1 MLYRMR
7 IPPGTFG
14 GSGIGD
20 TTGVADGLRRGGNC
34 MSIVTRRGFVA
45 FAGLFAAALS
55 RTAATQQTRED
66 SGQDRSRAPR
76 ATSRAKDLTDDEL
89 EAMFQRCSNS
99 GRWGA
104 DDELGTMNYITAAKR
119 IAAAQLVKTGEVVS
133 IGRDISKT
141 ASKVDP
147 HPVQLMITYNGN
159 SPGISDYFTMAPHG
173 MTITHLDA
181 LSHFTF
187 DDTLY
192 NGRKRSATMTADGAQ
207 WGSIYAMRQGVFTRG
222 VLLDVAAARGVPWYE
237 SNEYVTVADF
247 EAAEK
252 RQNVR
257 VSSGDALLVRT
268 GMERMEQERG
278 IQDTYPRAGFHAECA
293 EWMHQ
298 REVAIYGGDCIEK
311 LPYPSERFPS
321 AMHMIALASM
331 GLPILDW
338 PALTTLAETCSR
350 EKRWDFL
357 LTTAPMRLPGGTS
370 APVNPLCLF

>member
-1 MLYRMR
+1 M
-7 IPPGTFG
+7 T
-14 GSGIGD
+14 
-20 TTGVADGLRRGGNC
+20 
-34 MSIVTRRGFVA
+34 IVTRRGFMA
-45 FAGLFAAALS
+45 ATGLAAAVLAKA
-55 RTAATQQTRED
+55 AATQQAQAT
-66 SGQDRSRAPR
+66 SGQDRARAPR
-76 ATSRAKDLTDDEL
+76 ETSRARDLTDDEL
-89 EAMFQRCSNS
+89 EAMFNRCSNL
-99 GRWGA
+99 GKWGA
-104 DDELGTMNYITAAKR
+104 DDELGTLNYITAAKR
-119 IAAAQLVKTGEVVS
+119 IAAAKLVKTGETVS
-133 IGRDISKT
+133 LGRDISQT

-147 HPVQLMITYNGN
+147 HPAQLMITYGNG
-159 SPGISDYFTMAPHG
+159 PGISDYIAMAPHG

-181 LSHFTF
+181 LAHFSF
-187 DDTLY
+187 KDTLY
-192 NGRKRSATMTADGAQ
+192 NGRKRSATTTAGGAQ
-207 WGSIYAMRQGVFTRG
+207 WGSIFAMRQGIFTRG
-222 VLLDVAAARGVPWYE
+222 VLLDVAAARDVPWYE

-257 VSSGDALLVRT
+257 VSSGDALLVRS

-293 EWMHQ
+293 EWMHE

-338 PALTTLAETCSR
+338 PALTALAETCNR

>member
-1 MLYRMR
+1 MN
-7 IPPGTFG
+7 
-14 GSGIGD
+14 S
-20 TTGVADGLRRGGNC
+20 
-34 MSIVTRRGFVA
+34 VTRRRFMTLAGVTA
-45 FAGLFAAALS
+45 AGLSRAAAAQQTEETPGRDRSQAS
-55 RTAATQQTRED
+55 RTTT
-66 SGQDRSRAPR
+66 
-76 ATSRAKDLTDDEL
+76 RAKDLTDDEL
-89 EAMFQRCSNS
+89 EAMFHRCSNA

-104 DDELGTMNYITAAKR
+104 DDELGTLNYVNAAKR
-119 IAAAQLVKTGEVVS
+119 IAAAKLVRTGEVVS

-147 HPVQLMITYNGN
+147 HPVQLMVTYNGN

-181 LSHFTF
+181 LSHFMF
-187 DDTLY
+187 NDTLY
-192 NGRKRSATMTADGAQ
+192 NGRKRSATMSADGTQ
-207 WGSIYAMRQGVFTRG
+207 WGSIFAMRAGVFTRG

-278 IQDTYPRAGFHAECA
+278 VQDIYPRAGFHAECA
-293 EWMHQ
+293 EWMHA

-338 PALTTLAETCSR
+338 PGLTTLAETCSR
-350 EKRWDFL
+350 QKRWDFL

>member
-1 MLYRMR
+1 
-7 IPPGTFG
+7 
-14 GSGIGD
+14 
-20 TTGVADGLRRGGNC
+20 
-34 MSIVTRRGFVA
+34 MSSVTRRRFMT
-45 FAGLFAAALS
+45 FAGVAAAALS
-55 RTAATQQTRED
+55 RSAAAQQAQDD
-66 SGQDRSRAPR
+66 SGQDRSRASR
-76 ATSRAKDLTDDEL
+76 ATTRAKDLTDDEL
-89 EAMFQRCSNS
+89 EAMWHRCSNA

-104 DDELGTMNYITAAKR
+104 NDELGTLNYVTAGKR
-119 IAAAQLVKTGEVVS
+119 TGAARLVRTGEVVS

-147 HPVQLMITYNGN
+147 HPVQLMVTYNGN

-181 LSHFTF
+181 LSHFMF
-187 DDTLY
+187 NDTLY
-192 NGRKRSATMTADGAQ
+192 NGRKRSATMSAEGTQ
-207 WGSIYAMRQGVFTRG
+207 WGSIYALRNGVFTRG
-222 VLLDVAAARGVPWYE
+222 VLLEVAAARGVPWYE

-278 IQDTYPRAGFHAECA
+278 IQDIYPRAGFHAECA
-293 EWMHQ
+293 EWMHA

-338 PALTTLAETCSR
+338 PALTTLAETCAR
-350 EKRWDFL
+350 LKRWDFL
-357 LTTAPMRLPGGTS
+357 LTLAPMRLPGGTS

>member
-1 MLYRMR
+1 
-7 IPPGTFG
+7 
-14 GSGIGD
+14 
-20 TTGVADGLRRGGNC
+20 

-45 FAGLFAAALS
+45 FAGLLASSLS
-55 RTAATQQTRED
+55 RTAASQQARQSAGD
-66 SGQDRSRAPR
+66 DRARASR
-76 ATSRAKDLTDDEL
+76 ATSRAKDLDDDQL
-89 EAMFQRCSNS
+89 EAMFKRCSNA

-104 DDELGTMNYITAAKR
+104 DDELGTLNHITSAKR
-119 IAAAQLVKTGEVVS
+119 IGAARLVKTGEVVS

-147 HPVQLMITYNGN
+147 HPVELLITYNGN

-181 LSHFTF
+181 LAHFSF
-187 DDTLY
+187 NDMVY
-192 NGRKRSATMTADGAQ
+192 NGRKRSATMTADGAR

-247 EAAEK
+247 EAAER

-268 GMERMEQERG
+268 GMERMESERG
-278 IQDTYPRAGFHAECA
+278 IQDIYPRAGFHAECA

-338 PALTTLAETCSR
+338 PALTTLAETCAR
-350 EKRWDFL
+350 MKQWDFL
-357 LTTAPMRLPGGTS
+357 LTLAPMRLPGGTS

>member
-1 MLYRMR
+1 
-7 IPPGTFG
+7 
-14 GSGIGD
+14 
-20 TTGVADGLRRGGNC
+20 

-45 FAGLFAAALS
+45 FAGLLAAALS
-55 RTAATQQTRED
+55 KTGAAQQTDED
-66 SGQDRSRAPR
+66 SGQNRSRASR
-76 ATSRAKDLTDDEL
+76 ATSRAKDLADDEL
-89 EAMFQRCSNS
+89 EAMFHRCSN
-99 GRWGA
+99 GGKWGA
-104 DDELGTMNYITAAKR
+104 DDELGTLNHVTAARR
-119 IAAAQLVKTGEVVS
+119 IAAAKLVRTGEVVS

-147 HPVQLMITYNGN
+147 HPAQLMITYNGG
-159 SPGISDYFTMAPHG
+159 SPGISDYITMAPHG

-181 LSHFTF
+181 LSHFMF
-187 DDTLY
+187 NDTLY
-192 NGRKRSATMTADGAQ
+192 NGRKRSVTMTADGAQ
-207 WGSIYAMRQGVFTRG
+207 WGSIYALRQGVFTRG

-252 RQNVR
+252 RQSVR

-278 IQDTYPRAGFHAECA
+278 AQDIYPRAGFHAECA

-298 REVAIYGGDCIEK
+298 RQVAIYGGDCIEK

-338 PALTTLAETCSR
+338 PALTTLAATCSR
-350 EKRWDFL
+350 QRRWDFL

>member
-1 MLYRMR
+1 
-7 IPPGTFG
+7 
-14 GSGIGD
+14 
-20 TTGVADGLRRGGNC
+20 

-55 RTAATQQTRED
+55 RTAATQQTQGS

-76 ATSRAKDLTDDEL
+76 TTSRATDLTDAEL
-89 EAMFQRCSNS
+89 EALFQRCSNS

-104 DDELGTMNYITAAKR
+104 DDELGTLNYVTAAKR
-119 IAAAQLVKTGEVVS
+119 IAAAQLVRTGEVVS

-159 SPGISDYFTMAPHG
+159 APGISDYFTMAPHG

-181 LSHFTF
+181 LSHFTY
-187 DDTLY
+187 DDMLY

-222 VLLDVAAARGVPWYE
+222 VLLDVATARGVPWYE

-268 GMERMEQERG
+268 GMERMEQEQG
-278 IQDTYPRAGFHAECA
+278 VQEIYPRAGFHAECA

-350 EKRWDFL
+350 QERWDFL